1 MSVGNM
7 KKIIID
13 LDHTLTTGS
22 GTEYIDREPRVDVI
36 EMLRQYRRDGFGITI
51 FTSRNMRTYEGN
63 VGLINAHTLPVIH
76 EWLARHE
83 VPFDEI
89 VVGKPWCGFEGF
101 YVDDQC
107 VRPSEFLNKS
117 YDEIRKLLDNE
128 KPA

>member
-13 LDHTLTTGS
+13 LDHTLTTGD
-22 GTEYIDREPRVDVI
+22 GTQYIDKQPRVDVI
-36 EMLRQYRRDGFGITI
+36 EMLRKYRQDGFGITI

-63 VGLINAHTLPVIH
+63 VGLINANTLPVIH

-89 VVGKPWCGFEGF
+89 IVGKPWCGFDGF

-117 YDEIRKLLDNE
+117 YDEIRELLDNE